1 LIPFFDLGSYEAKYS
16 GTLGCLGV
24 VELWADAL
32 GLQKLY
38 LKDQHRFKGQG
49 DVIG

>member
-1 LIPFFDLGSYEAKYS
+1 LIPFFDLGSYEVKYS

-24 VELWADAL
+24 VELWADVL

>member
-1 LIPFFDLGSYEAKYS
+1 MGVHRNIGRTRSYWITQIS
-16 GTLGCLGV
+16 
-24 VELWADAL
+24 L

-38 LKDQHRFKGQG
+38 LKDQPRFKGQG

>member
-1 LIPFFDLGSYEAKYS
+1 MPNKVSLDMQN
-16 GTLGCLGV
+16 
-24 VELWADAL
+24 AL

-38 LKDQHRFKGQG
+38 LKEQPRFKGQG

>member
-1 LIPFFDLGSYEAKYS
+1 LSPFFDLGSYEVKYS

-24 VELWADAL
+24 VELWADVL

-38 LKDQHRFKGQG
+38 LKDQPRFKEQG

>member
-1 LIPFFDLGSYEAKYS
+1 MSNKESLDMQN
-16 GTLGCLGV
+16 
-24 VELWADAL
+24 AL

-38 LKDQHRFKGQG
+38 LKEQPRFKGRG

>member
-1 LIPFFDLGSYEAKYS
+1 MQN
-16 GTLGCLGV
+16 
-24 VELWADAL
+24 AL

-38 LKDQHRFKGQG
+38 LKEQPRFKGQG

>member
-1 LIPFFDLGSYEAKYS
+1 LILFFDFGDFGLEYGGILLGQGDIRLYSY
-16 GTLGCLGV
+16 
-24 VELWADAL
+24 AL

-38 LKDQHRFKGQG
+38 LKDQPRFKRQG